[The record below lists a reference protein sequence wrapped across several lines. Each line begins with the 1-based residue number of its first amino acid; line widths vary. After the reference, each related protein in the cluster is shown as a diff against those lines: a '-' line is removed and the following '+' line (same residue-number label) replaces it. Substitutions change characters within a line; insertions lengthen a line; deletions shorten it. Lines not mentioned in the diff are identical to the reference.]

1 MITDSSA
8 PANSFDNPNTEKKAA
23 LNAISKA
30 EKKAEKEKLNKDKSK
45 IKP

>member
-1 MITDSSA
+1 MGLFSQKDLI
-8 PANSFDNPNTEKKAA
+8 
-23 LNAISKA
+23 NAISKA